1 MKEQNRTRNRDRNIL
16 IIKITAGNNQPV
28 VIFLQIKFQN
38 VRLSPENRQITYNPH
53 VNSQF

>member
-28 VIFLQIKFQN
+28 VIILQIKFQN